1 MDTLNSLPF
10 ERGAISM
17 KSKLIE
23 SDPRFVPH
31 QQVPR
36 AGGWT
41 RLVVLLAVLGAY
53 LGIAG
58 LQDEPIQVWLV
69 VLAPLALI
77 VAAIALRIT
86 DGARS
91 E

>member
-1 MDTLNSLPF
+1 MDTLHSLPF
-10 ERGAISM
+10 ERGAINM

-31 QQVPR
+31 QQAPR

-58 LQDEPIQVWLV
+58 LQDEPIQVWLL

-77 VAAIALRIT
+77 ATAIALRIT
-86 DGARS
+86 DRG
-91 E
+91 EPE

>member
-1 MDTLNSLPF
+1 
-10 ERGAISM
+10 M

-31 QQVPR
+31 QQAPR

-58 LQDEPIQVWLV
+58 LQDEPIQVWLL

-77 VAAIALRIT
+77 ATAIALRIT
-86 DGARS
+86 DRG
-91 E
+91 EPE

>member
-1 MDTLNSLPF
+1 
-10 ERGAISM
+10 M

-23 SDPRFVPH
+23 LDPRFVPH
-31 QQVPR
+31 PR
-36 AGGWT
+36 PKRVAGWT
-41 RLVVLLAVLGAY
+41 RLVLMLAVLAGYVGVAGA
-53 LGIAG
+53 
-58 LQDEPIQVWLV
+58 QDEPIQIWLL

>member
-1 MDTLNSLPF
+1 MNI
-10 ERGAISM
+10 R
-17 KSKLIE
+17 SKLAE

-31 QQVPR
+31 PR
-36 AGGWT
+36 PKRAAGWT
-41 RLVVLLAVLGAY
+41 RLVVMLAVLAGY

-58 LQDEPIQVWLV
+58 AQDEPIQIWLL

-77 VAAIALRIT
+77 AAAIALRIT
-86 DGARS
+86 DGTQP